1 MEQKLD
7 LKKEKVNKII
17 TVILVGLLLLIIVV
31 PMGDGTKAND
41 NKTNVSDT
49 VNNRTN
55 MEGSAAYYEEKLKD
69 ILEKSYGEGTM
80 EVMVH
85 MKEEENTDSMYEE
98 GTLIVDGILIVA
110 EVSDN
115 AAVGDIS
122 FAVCAL
128 FDLPAHKVAVI
139 KK

>member
-1 MEQKLD
+1 ME
-7 LKKEKVNKII
+7 LKNNKEKLNKLI
-17 TVILVGLLLLIIVV
+17 TIILVGLLLLIIVI
-31 PMGDGTKAND
+31 PIGDDSSKDEESSSNQQSIVV
-41 NKTNVSDT
+41 VSDAT
-49 VNNRTN
+49 
-55 MEGSAAYYEEKLKD
+55 YYEERLKT
-69 ILEKSYGEGTM
+69 ILEKTYGVGTM

-85 MKEEENTDSMYEE
+85 MKESNDKADMYEE

-110 EVSDN
+110 EVDSDSD
-115 AAVGDIS
+115 VGNIS

>member
-31 PMGDGTKAND
+31 PMGDGSESNENKNVGMDAGD
-41 NKTNVSDT
+41 NVAGID
-49 VNNRTN
+49 
-55 MEGSAAYYEEKLKD
+55 GGAAYYEERLKD

-80 EVMVH
+80 DVMVH
-85 MKEEENTDSMYEE
+85 MKEDENADRMYEE
-98 GTLIVDGILIVA
+98 SALIVDGILIVA
-110 EVSDN
+110 NVSDDR
-115 AAVGDIS
+115 AVADIS

>member
-31 PMGDGTKAND
+31 PFGDDTSAKEGAGTSMDDSSNIAG
-41 NKTNVSDT
+41 
-49 VNNRTN
+49 
-55 MEGSAAYYEEKLKD
+55 MEGNASYYEERLKD

-85 MKEEENTDSMYEE
+85 MREDESTDGMYEE
-98 GTLIVDGILIVA
+98 NALIVDGILIVA
-110 EVSDN
+110 DVSD
-115 AAVGDIS
+115 AAVADIS

>member
-1 MEQKLD
+1 MEHKNN
-7 LKKEKVNKII
+7 KEKLNKII

-31 PMGDGTKAND
+31 PIGEQDKNEEISIQE
-41 NKTNVSDT
+41 NT
-49 VNNRTN
+49 VQAVAD
-55 MEGSAAYYEEKLKD
+55 AAYYEERLKS
-69 ILEKSYGEGTM
+69 ILEKNYGVGTM

-85 MKEEENTDSMYEE
+85 MKTNSKDVDMYEE
-98 GTLIVDGILIVA
+98 EVLIVDGILIVA
-110 EVSDN
+110 DVDSDTD
-115 AAVGDIS
+115 VGNIS

>member
-1 MEQKLD
+1 MEHKNN
-7 LKKEKVNKII
+7 KEKLNKII

-31 PMGDGTKAND
+31 PIGEQDK
-41 NKTNVSDT
+41 K
-49 VNNRTN
+49 
-55 MEGSAAYYEEKLKD
+55 EGSINFGEESVQAVTDAAYYEERLKS
-69 ILEKSYGEGTM
+69 ILEKTYGVGTM

-85 MKEEENTDSMYEE
+85 MKKDAKDVGMYEE
-98 GTLIVDGILIVA
+98 EMLIVDGILIVA
-110 EVSDN
+110 DVDSDTD
-115 AAVGDIS
+115 VGNIS

>member
-1 MEQKLD
+1 VEHKNN
-7 LKKEKVNKII
+7 KEKLNKII

-31 PMGDGTKAND
+31 PIGEQ
-41 NKTNVSDT
+41 NKK
-49 VNNRTN
+49 
-55 MEGSAAYYEEKLKD
+55 EGSISFQEESAQMVTDAAYYEERLRS
-69 ILEKSYGEGTM
+69 ILEKTYCEGTM

-85 MKEEENTDSMYEE
+85 MKKDSKDAGMYEDE
-98 GTLIVDGILIVA
+98 ELIVDGILIVA
-110 EVSDN
+110 DVDGDTD
-115 AAVGDIS
+115 VGDIS

>member
-31 PMGDGTKAND
+31 PIGDGA
-41 NKTNVSDT
+41 KTNDDNATSLGT
-49 VNNRTN
+49 VDNAVGIVGDAT
-55 MEGSAAYYEEKLKD
+55 YYEERLKD
-69 ILEKSYGEGTM
+69 ILEESYGEGTM
-80 EVMVH
+80 EVMIH
-85 MKEEENTDSMYEE
+85 MKEAESTGGMYEE
-98 GTLIVDGILIVA
+98 STLIVDGILIVA
-110 EVSDN
+110 EVSDDR
-115 AAVGDIS
+115 AVADIS